1 MLDYIHM
8 IYDYNYWGN
17 GRILD
22 TCEQLTQ
29 TELDAPTKNGYASL
43 RATLVHTMH
52 ANWIWRSRW
61 QGVSPQTV
69 LDERDYPTLAAIR
82 ERWQHEEQQTRAF
95 LATLTEEKLA
105 ADLTYLNLKGVTF
118 TLPLWQTM
126 VHLANHGTQ
135 HRSEV
140 AFMLTALDRS
150 PGDLD
155 MSLFLN
161 SRNGSTR

>member
-8 IYDYNYWGN
+8 IYDYNYWAN
-17 GRILD
+17 QRLLD
-22 TCEQLTQ
+22 ACERLSQA
-29 TELDAPTKNGYASL
+29 ELDAPTKNGYPSL
-43 RATLVHTMH
+43 RATLVHALH
-52 ANWIWRSRW
+52 ANWIWLSRW
-61 QGVSPQTV
+61 QGVSPRSV
-69 LDERDYPTLAAIR
+69 LDERDFPTLAAIR
-82 ERWQHEEQQTRAF
+82 ERWRDEEQRTRAF

-105 ADLTYLNLKGVTF
+105 TDVTYQNLKGVSF
-118 TLPLWQTM
+118 TLPLWQTL
-126 VHLANHGTQ
+126 VHLVNHGTQ

-161 SRNGSTR
+161 SRRSAKQ